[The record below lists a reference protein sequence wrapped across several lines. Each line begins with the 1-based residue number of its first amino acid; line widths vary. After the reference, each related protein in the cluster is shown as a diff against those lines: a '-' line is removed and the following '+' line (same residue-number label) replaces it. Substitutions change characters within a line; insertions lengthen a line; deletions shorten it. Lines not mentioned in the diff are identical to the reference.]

1 MMIVRWY
8 SGEWWLGKHIQST
21 EGRCGEVET
30 MMFTLMPREDITQAA
45 DGDAVMTN
53 AQKQQADYAE
63 V

>member
-8 SGEWWLGKHIQST
+8 SGEWWLGKHFQSM

-30 MMFTLMPREDITQAA
+30 MMFTLMPREAITQAA
-45 DGDAVMTN
+45 DGDAVVTN
-53 AQKQQADYAE
+53 AQKQQADYAA